1 MLKSRAGHVRQPDWK
16 KAIKTH
22 ADRLERVAKMRN
34 AACHTPVVPSK
45 TGGRFEFAAAAATK
59 LLKSMTV
66 RSKDDYTVD
75 RLTPERVHEMIA
87 LGEKAL
93 GDGEQILSSFAKVRT
108 ALEAKRSAKATTSDD
123 V

>member
-1 MLKSRAGHVRQPDWK
+1 VTRYCEEG
-16 KAIKTH
+16 
-22 ADRLERVAKMRN
+22 
-34 AACHTPVVPSK
+34 
-45 TGGRFEFAAAAATK
+45 
-59 LLKSMTV
+59 
-66 RSKDDYTVD
+66 DYTVD
-75 RLTPERVHEMIA
+75 RLTLERVHETIA